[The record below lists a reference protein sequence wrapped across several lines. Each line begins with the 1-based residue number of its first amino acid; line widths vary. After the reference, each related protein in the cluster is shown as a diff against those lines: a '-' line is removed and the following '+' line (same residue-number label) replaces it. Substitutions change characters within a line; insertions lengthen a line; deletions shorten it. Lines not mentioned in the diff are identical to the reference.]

1 MKILRD
7 HPDTRAPVAGTGR
20 LAHGTAGQAMLPL
33 AEWSALRGI
42 CKG

>member
-7 HPDTRAPVAGTGR
+7 HPDTRTRVAVTER
-20 LAHGTAGQAMLPL
+20 LARGTAGQAMLSP